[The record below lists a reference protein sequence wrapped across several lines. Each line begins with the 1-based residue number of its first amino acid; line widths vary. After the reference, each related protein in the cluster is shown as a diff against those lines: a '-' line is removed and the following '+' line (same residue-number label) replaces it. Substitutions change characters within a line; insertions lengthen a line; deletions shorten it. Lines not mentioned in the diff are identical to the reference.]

1 MSQDTLADGADRR
14 SRRILV
20 CDCRSDVLVTS
31 RMDATFSDYNDFLC
45 DLRKKFS
52 INSGQTFV
60 LTTTDRTVLD
70 FDTFAELQD
79 GCTLYLLLEVNQ
91 VLPTA
96 MEEQITFTPHYNTI
110 IKCGIDEYYTTKG
123 REALPYALA
132 ELIDNALSA
141 TVNNKDRRTV
151 ELRML
156 FDNTRGIPTIVVLDN
171 GHGMNSK
178 GLNNWAVYR
187 LSKFNRKNN
196 QLESQCQG
204 YEPPTPTRRSL
215 NSDISFF
222 GVGGKQAVF
231 FFGDSVRMISKSV
244 TSPDVH
250 ELIVSAKEFERRE
263 RNQEDVYKGTIKNRK
278 PGDSS
283 HVSHNEAFLH
293 EIIAEEVGK
302 ESFTAVVITGLKAE
316 RISYLTE
323 EYPKWTTH
331 LAHVYHYY
339 IHGENGNNL
348 SLPNSDHSNI
358 DIQVIMQ
365 KKSSRPPCVLNLRE
379 VDTDM
384 QTLYINTAADT
395 FEFSISTGLD
405 GGRVEG
411 IIRYHPFLYDRE
423 TYPEDTFTA
432 QDEDPENEGEVQ
444 NTTGK
449 NRDIFE
455 CFWNGRLIP
464 YTKISDFSWC
474 TWSAKECCGPEE
486 CYRRISGVLFT
497 NDKFRVTN
505 NKLTFVDLEQR
516 IKNKNAIFTRVV
528 NKQEQRANIQ
538 KDFKLWLEK
547 CHMEFDKQV
556 KFMGVKEIITR
567 TDVKTKIKQHPWTS
581 FGAIEWDGKTYK
593 KDQLVKSK
601 KTKPFYYGKVVR
613 FLLFGE
619 YKKDLFATGGAVEI
633 CLEPKALHNTNKV
646 ILISQIDRTASDN
659 DIKKKIMDDDKKR
672 PHELK
677 VEWPDCEPWCMNDVH
692 PAGTPLGSLKVAI
705 LNKNGESLSRM
716 PLSQTVIKLSV
727 QLVVVYHVH
736 KTEELVVEFIAQH
749 AERWQYWFKKIE
761 GLTKPGKYTLYLNTI
776 IKDTR
781 DISYGEEKLPSY
793 SLKFTITE
801 GSAKTFVMD
810 TINTFQQVGVP
821 FNISLKLKD
830 AFGNPGKCPD
840 LVPEL
845 KCSDLKVSH
854 KSVERSGPTLVIR
867 DVTALGKVNYQ
878 QSKTYNLEVTLP
890 GLQHHTQA
898 LKISLK
904 PGPPHSLHV
913 KTEGDHAVVENGN
926 AATFDVEVLDQAGN
940 ITTDS
945 KLFVC
950 CTVEGL
956 PLAQCDCS
964 CTGAGQI
971 RTKVVEKT
979 LSRGQPQ
986 MLEVHFKCSS
996 VNHKN
1001 IAQVVKM
1008 LKVVPSKR
1016 VSLIKLF
1023 SQNDTNLEIKN
1034 EDRVE
1039 WPAGSS
1045 LEKLVYSLFDE
1056 SGLPVPLTDKVTSEI
1071 KVNWT
1076 THLNVE
1082 DLAQGRLPVIQ
1093 VPTKVSNDF
1102 FCHVSCRTV
1111 GISFVVV
1118 PRPDEPANIRA
1129 TISQKEVKLGETL
1142 SGTLTL
1148 ELVDQYENPTKT
1160 LSPSC
1165 VTHMTVEAEGLD
1177 SSAVSFTWLEDSKS
1191 VQVTGLCLQAG
1202 TPGIRDIRFSY
1213 LKHETSVTIKV
1224 TAGEPAQLKLVSGPE
1239 EPLDVVNDSG
1249 ISTPFLLQLYD
1260 KWDNVSTDKRVT
1272 VELKTSSPALKV
1284 KTAAISKPVNSEGRA
1299 SFSVISLSGPKG
1311 PYRLLFRG
1319 LFNNKPITGPSV
1331 YLTILPNA
1339 NKAVKLTVKYDT
1351 TAKLPAG
1358 GIFPV
1363 FTVTVVSDEGRPLM
1377 PSAALLSMWLW
1388 KAQSSETKPSNATE
1402 LKCSKP
1408 LDDERKDCFYFRNKY
1423 IPKSAETYSIQ
1434 FSVLT
1439 DTSNVL
1445 FSDKI
1450 TADVVANQPVRL
1462 GPSVPPP
1469 VPVISCC
1476 TDIASRTLVND
1487 LTLRIVDAHN
1497 NPAGR
1502 ELSGGVT
1509 VSITSSQPNRSVPL
1523 FEGTKKRLLLKLED
1537 GEVHVRRLAVVE
1549 NSPGEDGSAYTLV
1562 FTPVVDSIPSLQS
1575 FELAFHFFNDKIHQ
1589 QKTSGMLRKRDEL
1602 QTAVDKLKEYIDNSD
1617 QLLQLFNEAFNKAN
1631 NTAVDLRKSLIS
1643 KKMEAP
1649 ESIQDIDQLLS
1660 RIRVEAETMQS
1671 SSRRLCNIRDNF
1683 KGQQDVVGVV
1693 GHLGYVQD
1701 DDAARAISWQ
1711 MKSFMDCVVTRTTES
1726 AKRIFDSTDG
1736 RQQVLPL
1743 DSIFSSPSRSLP
1755 HIRNDRMLFNPTG
1768 NPVFARDLLI
1778 YPPDNNRSELETVF
1792 TNFLKD
1798 TLLIDDLQSGTSY
1811 RREMARLKISCPT
1824 ILTRDGVRVSSMGT
1838 FGGTQNRAP
1847 PMSQMSVFGAPL
1859 PPQYY
1864 ALQQQAD
1871 ALSRYRQAVEK
1882 RQAVAKK
1889 VENQRRKVSS
1899 LDMNKKKQDLT
1910 EKTKQLEE
1918 IKALLESTSESRRK
1932 RVSTETS
1939 QCDASARKRPK

>member
-1 MSQDTLADGADRR
+1 HFFSP
-14 SRRILV
+14 
-20 CDCRSDVLVTS
+20 
-31 RMDATFSDYNDFLC
+31 ATQ
-45 DLRKKFS
+45 KFS

-358 DIQVIMQ
+358 DIQVKL

-432 QDEDPENEGEVQ
+432 QGVQTFKFDFDVFQ

-633 CLEPKALHNTNKV
+633 CLF
-646 ILISQIDRTASDN
+646 
-659 DIKKKIMDDDKKR
+659 IKQRNSWSNLLPSMQKDGNI
-672 PHELK
+672 
-677 VEWPDCEPWCMNDVH
+677 
-692 PAGTPLGSLKVAI
+692 GSRKSVRF
-705 LNKNGESLSRM
+705 SLSLCNFPDIIGSR
-716 PLSQTVIKLSV
+716 LIFFFFFCALLLT
-727 QLVVVYHVH
+727 
-736 KTEELVVEFIAQH
+736 
-749 AERWQYWFKKIE
+749 E

-793 SLKFTITE
+793 SLKFTITVKLHLSNLIYLSSLE

-845 KCSDLKVSH
+845 KCRWGTNIKLVLTTR
-854 KSVERSGPTLVIR
+854 RSSFSFL
-867 DVTALGKVNYQ
+867 
-878 QSKTYNLEVTLP
+878 S
-890 GLQHHTQA
+890 
-898 LKISLK
+898 S
-904 PGPPHSLHV
+904 GPPHSLHV

-979 LSRGQPQ
+979 LN
-986 MLEVHFKCSS
+986 VIYFSS
-996 VNHKN
+996 SSFFVL
-1001 IAQVVKM
+1001 KM

-1177 SSAVSFTWLEDSKS
+1177 SSAVSFTWLDSKS

-1299 SFSVISLSGPKG
+1299 SFTNLSLPCCSTRG

-1439 DTSNVL
+1439 DTKNAISV
-1445 FSDKI
+1445 FQI

-1537 GEVHVRRLAVVE
+1537 GERLAVVE

-1617 QLLQLFNEAFNKAN
+1617 QLLQLFN
-1631 NTAVDLRKSLIS
+1631 
-1643 KKMEAP
+1643 
-1649 ESIQDIDQLLS
+1649 DIDQLLS

-1778 YPPDNNRSELETVF
+1778 YPPDNNRSELVF

-1811 RREMARLKISCPT
+1811 RREISCPT

-1864 ALQQQAD
+1864 ALQQ
-1871 ALSRYRQAVEK
+1871 
-1882 RQAVAKK
+1882 AVAKK

-1918 IKALLESTSESRRK
+1918 IKALLGLCFSTLMFGLKVMNEFFSLHDS
-1932 RVSTETS
+1932 SF
-1939 QCDASARKRPK
+1939 ASVDYNELLIVQMFWLTFSYFKAKL